1 MDLSFWTNIAVVFL
15 AVETTILLTVLV
27 VAFYFVVRGLNFA
40 HVRLPGILL
49 RAQEIVHSV
58 RTRTDDA
65 GERIVAP
72 LVATALGASVKP
84 LQVSLI
90 KRSSLRSGFS
100 V

>member
-27 VAFYFVVRGLNFA
+27 VAFYFVVRGLNAA
-40 HVRLPGILL
+40 HVRLPRVLL

-65 GERIVAP
+65 SERVVAP
-72 LVATALGASVKP
+72 LVATQRTVTRAETAV
-84 LQVSLI
+84 QSLLTG
-90 KRSSLRSGFS
+90 SSQKKS
-100 V
+100 